1 MAVKACSILGGAISE
16 HQGEQKLQ
24 REFADK
30 RISIQWTDKPFFFFF
45 LSQVLQQRPRNPR
58 WGALPVHPSVLLC
71 SVLFRCNAPA
81 QKRRHNKKF
90 GRPKFQLKRPLKTV
104 LLVMFGGVPQKST
117 TSWSNLFKKK
127 KAKVVTKPVVILTTF
142 YSTKW

>member
-1 MAVKACSILGGAISE
+1 MSIRGNRNFKGNLPTNAFLYNGRTSRFSSFSSAKFSSSAQGILGRARY
-16 HQGEQKLQ
+16 LC
-24 REFADK
+24 
-30 RISIQWTDKPFFFFF
+30 TPPFCY
-45 LSQVLQQRPRNPR
+45 L
-58 WGALPVHPSVLLC
+58 G
-71 SVLFRCNAPA
+71 VLFRCNAPA

-104 LLVMFGGVPQKST
+104 LLVMFDGVPQKST